1 MSKRKKK
8 FGLQKDFSKIFD
20 GVWIPPKPR
29 SRDAA
34 QQPRDKEIPAED
46 EKALIETQEQPL
58 ETTKSGEQ
66 EQPMQPPPTEDIGR
80 IDEHLPD
87 MPQDKLI
94 CSDASQEEG
103 LALEMPLPED
113 RHDEEQADAGF
124 EPNPEIEKIIST
136 MKCSKG
142 FICYKSNFEQLCIVV
157 NPGEGKI
164 IECSPLNQGPCAY
177 RFSFMG
183 KVFCKCPLRYYIAKN
198 LGM

>member
-8 FGLQKDFSKIFD
+8 VGLQKDFSTIFE

-29 SRDAA
+29 GQDASPQSQDQDA
-34 QQPRDKEIPAED
+34 PAED
-46 EKALIETQEQPL
+46 ENAVLDAQEPVVEMPESNEPKHNPEPL
-58 ETTKSGEQ
+58 QQTPKECGPDSD
-66 EQPMQPPPTEDIGR
+66 MSED
-80 IDEHLPD
+80 
-87 MPQDKLI
+87 Q
-94 CSDASQEEG
+94 G
-103 LALEMPLPED
+103 LAVEMPLPEEKYD
-113 RHDEEQADAGF
+113 ADEADAAF

-142 FICYKSNFEQLCIVV
+142 FICYKSNFQQLCRIID
-157 NPGEGKI
+157 PGEGKI
-164 IECSPLNQGPCAY
+164 IECSPLNQGPCSY

>member
-1 MSKRKKK
+1 MSKPRKK
-8 FGLQKDFSKIFD
+8 FGLQKDFSTIFE

-29 SRDAA
+29 SQDA
-34 QQPRDKEIPAED
+34 QQQPQEKETPPED
-46 EKALIETQEQPL
+46 EKAPLDTREPGVEVPKSDEQDTQA
-58 ETTKSGEQ
+58 
-66 EQPMQPPPTEDIGR
+66 QPPLTEDLNR
-80 IDEHLPD
+80 TVEPLPD
-87 MPQDKLI
+87 VPQDNLAY
-94 CSDASQEEG
+94 SDAPEEQG
-103 LALEMPLPED
+103 LAVEMPLPE
-113 RHDEEQADAGF
+113 EQDDAEGADAAF

-142 FICYKSNFEQLCIVV
+142 FICYKSNFEQLCKVI

-198 LGM
+198 LDM